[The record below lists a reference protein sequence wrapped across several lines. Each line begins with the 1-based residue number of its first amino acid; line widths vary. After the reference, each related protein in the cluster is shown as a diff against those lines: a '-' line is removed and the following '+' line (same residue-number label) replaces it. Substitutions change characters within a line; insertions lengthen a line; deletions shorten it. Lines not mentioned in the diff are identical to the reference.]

1 MGHRMLVQAPDDIS
15 FLNMNVLFI
24 GFVALVVFIYFVL
37 LLRRRWKNKF
47 LHQSPKNPKR
57 VP

>member
-1 MGHRMLVQAPDDIS
+1 MLIQGPDDIS

-47 LHQSPKNPKR
+47 LHQPRKESKR
-57 VP
+57 EA

>member
-1 MGHRMLVQAPDDIS
+1 MLVQAPDDIS

-57 VP
+57 EP

>member
-1 MGHRMLVQAPDDIS
+1 MLIQAPDDIS

-24 GFVALVVFIYFVL
+24 GFVALVVFVYFLL

-47 LHQSPKNPKR
+47 LHQQPGASKR
-57 VP
+57 EE